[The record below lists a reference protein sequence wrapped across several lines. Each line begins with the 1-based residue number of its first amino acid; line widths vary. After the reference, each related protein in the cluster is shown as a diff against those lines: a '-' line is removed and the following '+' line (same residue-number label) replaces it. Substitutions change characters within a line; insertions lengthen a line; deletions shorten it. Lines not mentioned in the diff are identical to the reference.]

1 MSEEAPK
8 YYAVLTDAGAEL
20 EARAL
25 QEGKGIVLTHIA
37 VGDAN
42 LQAVTPDPSVTGLAH
57 EVYRCA
63 IDSRTRDEAD
73 KKVMLLHATIPA
85 DVGGWWIN
93 ELGVVGHL
101 DGEDEEVLYAYANHA
116 RYYKVLPQDGQSLV
130 HTVTVPIVQCT
141 DAQITI
147 NILDEGY
154 ATAEQLRAHGVWTQK
169 YFAGGMAHHIR
180 LSDRMTRLELSLAS
194 REYPATRIISEW
206 KAGTHIVAD
215 IAARDALSGINI
227 GELCQVTDASADP
240 TVESGSAF
248 YIWTGNAWQKLSEA
262 ESMDAISTATTLPQS
277 MPEGLSD
284 GGLLTVDI
292 D

>member
-25 QEGKGIVLTHIA
+25 QEGKGIILTHIA

-42 LQAVTPDPSVTGLAH
+42 LQAVTPDPSVTALVH

-73 KKVMLLHATIPA
+73 NKVMLLHATIPA
-85 DVGGWWIN
+85 DAGGWWIN

-101 DGEDEEVLYAYANHA
+101 EGEEGEVLYAYANHA

-130 HTVTVPIVQCT
+130 HTITVPVVQCT
-141 DAQITI
+141 DAEITI

-154 ATAEQLRAHGVWTQK
+154 ATAEQLRAFEAAVTRREAVRARE
-169 YFAGGMAHHIR
+169 FIR
-180 LSDRMTRLELSLAS
+180 LTDRVTRHELAS
-194 REYPATRIISEW
+194 LGPRQPVASSGDGQMSPAGYMATGGATVAPVS
-206 KAGTHIVAD
+206 IVGNNAVAPTG
-215 IAARDALSGINI
+215 AALV
-227 GELCQVTDASADP
+227 LQV
-240 TVESGSAF
+240 E
-248 YIWTGNAWQKLSEA
+248 EA
-262 ESMDAISTATTLPQS
+262 EHA
-277 MPEGLSD
+277 
-284 GGLLTVDI
+284 
-292 D
+292 